1 MQIGLFYGSST
12 CYTEMVAEKIQEILG
27 ADIITLHN
35 LADTPVTQMS
45 EYDILFLGIPTWD
58 FGELQT
64 DWGNSWDA
72 IDQVELAGKIVALI
86 GLGDQ
91 GTYGEWFLDAMG
103 MLHDKLLAKGCRMV
117 GYWPNEGYEFEA
129 SKALIADGA
138 YFCGLGIDDVT
149 QYDLT
154 DDRLARWLPQ
164 VLEEIAELS

>member
-12 CYTEMVAEKIQEILG
+12 CYTEMVAEKIQGILG
-27 ADIITLHN
+27 SDLVTLHN
-35 LADTPVTQMS
+35 LADTSVSVMS
-45 EYDILFLGIPTWD
+45 DYDILFLGIPTWD
-58 FGELQT
+58 FGELQA
-64 DWGNSWDA
+64 DWGNNWDA

-129 SKALIADGA
+129 SKALIADGT
-138 YFCGLGIDDVT
+138 YFCGLGIDDIT

-154 DDRLARWLPQ
+154 DERLNRWLPQ
-164 VLEEIAELS
+164 VLEEIAELN

>member
-12 CYTEMVAEKIQEILG
+12 CYTEMVAEKVLSILG
-27 ADIITLHN
+27 EDLVTLHN
-35 LADTPVTQMS
+35 LADTPVNKMAD
-45 EYDILFLGIPTWD
+45 YDILFFGIPTWD

-72 IDQVELAGKIVALI
+72 IDQVDLTGKIVGLI

-103 MLHDKLLAKGCRMV
+103 MLHDKLLAKGCRVV
-117 GYWPNEGYEFEA
+117 GYWPNQGYEFEA
-129 SKALIADGA
+129 SKALIADNT
-138 YFCGLGIDDVT
+138 YFCGLALDEVT
-149 QYDLT
+149 QYDQT
-154 DDRLARWLPQ
+154 EERLNTWLQQ

>member
-12 CYTEMVAEKIQEILG
+12 CYTEMVAEKIQSILG
-27 ADIITLHN
+27 SDLITLQN
-35 LADTPVTQMS
+35 LVDTPVSKMTDYS
-45 EYDILFLGIPTWD
+45 ILFLGIPTWD

-72 IDQVELAGKIVALI
+72 IDQVDLNGKFVALC

-103 MLHDKLLAKGCRMV
+103 LLHDKLLAKGCQIV

-129 SKALIADGA
+129 SKALVDEGR
-138 YFCGLGIDDVT
+138 YFVGLALDEVT
-149 QYDLT
+149 QYDQT
-154 DDRLARWLPQ
+154 DERLNKWLPQ
-164 VLEEIAELS
+164 VLEEIAQL